1 MAGNGVPSEM
11 KRFWR
16 WAVTRP
22 RAAWLASALI
32 GGCLLALGIW
42 ALSDSGSQD
51 RPLTGAELFEREFTV
66 EEGLGPLFNEEAC
79 SACHREPAIGGVGPD
94 GLATVTRIGRL
105 KDGVFDAM
113 IGRGGPFAHA
123 HAISELGADCDRTA
137 GIPAGANVTSI
148 RNTPQLFGS
157 GLIDAIPDEAIREQ
171 ARRQRGT
178 PVTGRPNLVSLPGG
192 REQLGRFGWKAD
204 VATLE
209 QFVAEALRNE
219 LGVTSSL
226 APGSPP
232 PRGSR
237 SCKGDLPDSEVDRAV
252 IAALTDFVAAL
263 PAPEPKSLEPAGAA
277 VFQETGCAACHTPS
291 LDAGAEDARLYSDLL
306 LHDMGPA
313 LDDRV
318 AQGTARGDEWRTAPL
333 WGLADRARFL
343 HDGRA
348 ETLDAAIL
356 AHGGEAERARERFRS
371 LSKRDRGRLLRFLET
386 R

>member
-1 MAGNGVPSEM
+1 M
-11 KRFWR
+11 KGFWR
-16 WAVTRP
+16 RAAMRS
-22 RAAWLASALI
+22 RAAWLAFALI
-32 GGCLLALGIW
+32 VGCLIALGVLALT
-42 ALSDSGSQD
+42 DSGSQD
-51 RPLTGAELFEREFTV
+51 QPLSGAELFEREFTV

-79 SACHREPAIGGVGPD
+79 SACHREPAIGGVGRD

-105 KDGVFDAM
+105 NDGIFDAM
-113 IGRGGPFAHA
+113 VGRGGPFAHA
-123 HAISELGADCDRTA
+123 RAISELGADCDRTA
-137 GIPAGANVTSI
+137 GIPAGANVTSV

-157 GLIDAIPDEAIREQ
+157 GLIDAIPDEAIRAQ

-178 PVTGRPNLVSLPGG
+178 LVTGRPNLVSLSGG
-192 REQLGRFGWKAD
+192 RERLGRFGWKAD

-219 LGVTSSL
+219 IGVTSSL
-226 APGSPP
+226 APGGPP

-237 SCKGDLPDSEVDRAV
+237 SCKGESPDSEVDRAL

-263 PAPEPKSLEPAGAA
+263 PAPEPVSLEPAGAR
-277 VFQETGCAACHTPS
+277 VFRETGCAACHTPT
-291 LDAGAEDARLYSDLL
+291 LDAGSDDAHLYSDLL

-318 AQGTARGDEWRTAPL
+318 AQGAARGDEWRTAPL
-333 WGLADRARFL
+333 WGLADRPRFL

-348 ETLDAAIL
+348 ETLVAAIL
-356 AHGGEAERARERFRS
+356 AHGGEADRARERFRS
-371 LSKRDRGRLLRFLET
+371 LSHGDRRQLLSFLAT

>member
-1 MAGNGVPSEM
+1 M
-11 KRFWR
+11 KRFWH
-16 WAVTRP
+16 WAANRS
-22 RAAWLASALI
+22 RAAWLTSALVA
-32 GGCLLALGIW
+32 GCLIAVGVW
-42 ALSDSGSQD
+42 ALTDSGSQD
-51 RPLTGAELFEREFTV
+51 QRPSGAELFEREFTV
-66 EEGLGPLFNEEAC
+66 AEGLGPLFNEEAC
-79 SACHREPAIGGVGPD
+79 SACHREPAIGGVGRD
-94 GLATVTRIGRL
+94 GLATVTRIGIL
-105 KDGVFDAM
+105 KDGRFDAL

-157 GLIDAIPDEAIREQ
+157 GLIDAIPDAEIRAQ

-178 PVTGRPNLVSLPGG
+178 AVSGRPNLVNLPSRGD
-192 REQLGRFGWKAD
+192 ELGRFGWKAD

-226 APGSPP
+226 APGGPP
-232 PRGSR
+232 PGGSR
-237 SCKGDLPDSEVDRAV
+237 PCAGESPDSEVDRDL

-263 PAPEPKSLEPAGAA
+263 PAPEPVAHEPAGAA
-277 VFQETGCAACHTPS
+277 VFEETGCAACHTPA
-291 LDAGAEDARLYSDLL
+291 LDAGSDDARLYSDLL

-318 AQGTARGDEWRTAPL
+318 AQGTARGAEWRTAPL
-333 WGLADRARFL
+333 WGLADRPRYL

-348 ETLDAAIL
+348 ESLVAAIL
-356 AHGGEAERARERFRS
+356 AHGGEADRARSRFRS
-371 LSKRDRGRLLRFLET
+371 LSKRDRRLLLRFLET